1 MRTRQHT
8 EQDTPRM
15 TDTIQITMPRDLAVK
30 FFGLFGTQLGEEVS
44 STLSKTVSKGGEKAA
59 KVAAKAEKKP
69 RANAGQTTAW
79 SEWTVLKK
87 TEHKAD
93 IEAYIAKRIEDCK
106 AGKVLYTADQ
116 DAVKLGRAAAGDP
129 VPEKMAKVGAHLSW
143 LKAYKAEHEAEWLSF
158 KQQWEVEHPKGS
170 RAASVAD
177 GASEAGSAEGADEAS
192 ATEVKPTR
200 GRKPMTQE
208 QKDAAKAK
216 REAKKA
222 AAAAASPDAPA
233 ASAEDEVEE
242 GEAVDLSE
250 AEQSVAAPSAS
261 PAEGEAEEEADDD
274 LLPFSKGGISYLRWG
289 HLDAEGDEVWHP
301 QGWTW
306 LKNADGSKGAFAG
319 KMVGTKLDKSAE
331 AMADEP
337 EFE

>member
-1 MRTRQHT
+1 
-8 EQDTPRM
+8 M
-15 TDTIQITMPRDLAVK
+15 TDTIQITMPRALAVK
-30 FFGLFGTQLGEEVS
+30 FFDLFGTQLGEEVS

-59 KVAAKAEKKP
+59 AKAEKKP
-69 RANAGQTTAW
+69 RANAGQSTAHGDYTK
-79 SEWTVLKK
+79 EVLSRYPKDSA
-87 TEHKAD
+87 EFKAFL
-93 IEAYIAKRIEDCK
+93 AKRVAAAE
-106 AGKVLYTADQ
+106 GGQMVYTADQ
-116 DAVKLGRAAAGDP
+116 
-129 VPEKMAKVGAHLSW
+129 AKVKSGKKAVGDLMDAKEAVSGAHIPFV
-143 LKAYKAEHEAEWLSF
+143 AEWKREHQAEWLTF
-158 KQQWEVEHPKGS
+158 KAQWDQDHPKGS

-177 GASEAGSAEGADEAS
+177 GASEAGSAEGADEAEEKS
-192 ATEVKPTR
+192 KR
-200 GRKPMTQE
+200 GRKTMTQE

-233 ASAEDEVEE
+233 AVTVPEAEEE
-242 GEAVDLSE
+242 EAVDLSEE
-250 AEQSVAAPSAS
+250 AEQSVAAAPSAS
-261 PAEGEAEEEADDD
+261 PAATVEEEAEEEADDD

>member
-1 MRTRQHT
+1 
-8 EQDTPRM
+8 M

-59 KVAAKAEKKP
+59 KAAAKAEKKP
-69 RANAGQTTAW
+69 RANAGQSTAHGDYTK
-79 SEWTVLKK
+79 EVLSRYPKDSA
-87 TEHKAD
+87 EFKAFL
-93 IEAYIAKRIEDCK
+93 AKRVAAAEGGQM
-106 AGKVLYTADQ
+106 AYTADQ
-116 DAVKLGRAAAGDP
+116 
-129 VPEKMAKVGAHLSW
+129 AKVKSGKKAVGDLMDAKEAVSGAHIPFV
-143 LKAYKAEHEAEWLSF
+143 AEWKKEHQAEWLSF
-158 KQQWEVEHPKGS
+158 KAQWDQDHPKGS

-177 GASEAGSAEGADEAS
+177 GASEAGSAEGADEA
-192 ATEVKPTR
+192 EEKPKR
-200 GRKPMTQE
+200 GRKTMTQE

-233 ASAEDEVEE
+233 AAAVLEAEEE
-242 GEAVDLSE
+242 EAVDLSE
-250 AEQSVAAPSAS
+250 EGEQSVAAAPSAS
-261 PAEGEAEEEADDD
+261 PAAEAVEEEAEDD

-289 HLDAEGDEVWHP
+289 HLDAEGEEVWHP
-301 QGWTW
+301 EGWTW
-306 LKNADGSKGAFAG
+306 LRNADGSKGAFAG
-319 KMVGTKLDKSAE
+319 KMVGAKLDKSAE

>member
-1 MRTRQHT
+1 
-8 EQDTPRM
+8 M
-15 TDTIQITMPRDLAVK
+15 TDTIQITMPRALAVK
-30 FFGLFGTQLGEEVS
+30 FFDLFGTQLGEEVS
-44 STLSKTVSKGGEKAA
+44 STLSKAVSKGGEKAA
-59 KVAAKAEKKP
+59 KAAAKADKKP

-93 IEAYIAKRIEDCK
+93 IEVYIAKRIDDCK

-158 KQQWEVEHPKGS
+158 KAQWEAEHPKGS

-177 GASEAGSAEGADEAS
+177 GASEAGSAEGADEA
-192 ATEVKPTR
+192 EKPKR
-200 GRKPMTQE
+200 GRKTMTQE

-216 REAKKA
+216 RDAKKA

-233 ASAEDEVEE
+233 APAEDEAEE
-242 GEAVDLSE
+242 GEAVDLTE
-250 AEQSVAAPSAS
+250 EQSVAAP
-261 PAEGEAEEEADDD
+261 AEVAEAEEVDDD
-274 LLPFSKGGISYLRWG
+274 LLPFSKGGVDYLRWG
-289 HLDAEGDEVWHP
+289 HLDADGDEVWHP
-301 QGWTW
+301 EGWTW

>member
-1 MRTRQHT
+1 
-8 EQDTPRM
+8 M
-15 TDTIQITMPRDLAVK
+15 TDTIQITMPRALAVK
-30 FFGLFGTQLGEEVS
+30 FFDLFGTQLGEEVS
-44 STLSKTVSKGGEKAA
+44 STLSKTVSKGGEKATKA
-59 KVAAKAEKKP
+59 AAKAEKKP

-177 GASEAGSAEGADEAS
+177 GASEAGSAEGADEA
-192 ATEVKPTR
+192 EEKPKR
-200 GRKPMTQE
+200 GRKAMTQE

-233 ASAEDEVEE
+233 APTADEAEEE
-242 GEAVDLSE
+242 EAVDLSE
-250 AEQSVAAPSAS
+250 EAEQPVAAAPSA
-261 PAEGEAEEEADDD
+261 PAEVEEEAEEAEDE

-289 HLDAEGDEVWHP
+289 HLDAEGDEVWHEG
-301 QGWTW
+301 GWTW